1 MSPSLSAQ
9 LTELFD
15 LENQD
20 LEAEREEI
28 VRNLPQTD

>member
-9 LTELFD
+9 LTELFE
-15 LENQD
+15 LERED